1 LEFIRVIIIQLTVNY
16 PFGQRRLIVPMVNES
31 IAGQN
36 ALELATFGE
45 VLYAFSSL
53 RSTSGRR
60 RGSRG
65 DTEMLPWSNIGPD
78 AAADYEV
85 PPIPRRALAPVP
97 ERVDPPAPRRLVK
110 PRRASGRC
118 TCGQCRTCM
127 ENARWERIFQEK
139 FANSDYYNHEIRIHY
154 ASPLS
159 SI

>member
-1 LEFIRVIIIQLTVNY
+1 
-16 PFGQRRLIVPMVNES
+16 MVNELA
-31 IAGQN
+31 AGQPGN
-36 ALELATFGE
+36 LELATFGE

-65 DTEMLPWSNIGPD
+65 DNELLPWGNIMPD
-78 AAADYEV
+78 AGADCEL
-85 PPIPRRALAPVP
+85 PPPPKRVVAPPP
-97 ERVDPPAPRRLVK
+97 ERVDPPAPKRLVK
-110 PRRASGRC
+110 PRRTAGRC
-118 TCGQCRTCM
+118 ACGQCRTCV